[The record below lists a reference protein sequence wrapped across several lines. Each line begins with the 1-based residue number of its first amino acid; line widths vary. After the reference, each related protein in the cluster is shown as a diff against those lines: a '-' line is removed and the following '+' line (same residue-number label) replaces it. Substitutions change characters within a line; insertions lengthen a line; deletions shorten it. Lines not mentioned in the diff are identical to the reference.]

1 VAPGPGKKILTIR
14 LVKSSLLVL
23 LILLCLPS
31 LAWAV
36 KVGNVELPDVWTH
49 ERTHEKESLEKE
61 TLVLNGAGIR
71 EYGFFRIAV
80 YAGALYLPKRET
92 NANAIL
98 DSTNTRVIHMMM
110 LRDVSRDDSVKAWAY
125 YLDANCAT
133 PCEKD
138 SDSFRAATQIFL
150 RLVPETKAGD
160 TQTFV
165 FANGVAALHRNGTKL
180 GEVRDVNFTRALLAS
195 WIGRVPTTES
205 LRGKLGGLKF

>member
-1 VAPGPGKKILTIR
+1 MK
-14 LVKSSLLVL
+14 SLLLV
-23 LILLCLPS
+23 LLCLPS

-36 KVGNVELPDVWTH
+36 KVGNVELPDIW
-49 ERTHEKESLEKE
+49 THEKESLAKE
-61 TLVLNGAGIR
+61 VLVLNGAGVR

-98 DSTNTRVIHMMM
+98 DATNTRVIHMKM
-110 LRDVSRDDSVKAWAY
+110 LRDVSRDDSLKAWAY
-125 YLDANCAT
+125 YLDANCDA

-138 SDSFRAATQIFL
+138 SESFRTATQIFL

-165 FANGVAALHRNGTKL
+165 FTGGVAALHRNGAKL

-205 LRGKLGGLKF
+205 LRGKLLGAKP